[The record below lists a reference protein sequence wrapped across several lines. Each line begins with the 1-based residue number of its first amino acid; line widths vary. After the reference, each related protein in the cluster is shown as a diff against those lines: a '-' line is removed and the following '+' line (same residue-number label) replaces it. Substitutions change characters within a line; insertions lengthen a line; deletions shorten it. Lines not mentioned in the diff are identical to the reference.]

1 MAALLLFDIDGTLLS
16 GKAGRRAFAR
26 VFADLTGDPL
36 ATDGIRFAGKTDLA
50 IFREIM
56 SRNGLRD
63 LRAEDVVPVYLRA
76 LAEEVRHD
84 PGRLYPGVPDLLAAL
99 LHESG
104 FYLAL
109 GTGNLEAG
117 ARLKLEPHG
126 ISQYFP
132 TGGFADDS
140 AVREE
145 LIAAGIRKAERH
157 YGTRFD
163 RVVVIGDTPLDV
175 GSGRANGAATL
186 AVAQGFY
193 GEDEL
198 RAAGADRVLPN
209 FQDLGATLDAL
220 RALAR

>member
-1 MAALLLFDIDGTLLS
+1 MAVLLLFDIDGTLLA

-26 VFADLTGDPL
+26 TFAVLAGDPL
-36 ATDGIRFAGKTDLA
+36 AADGIRFAGRTDVS
-50 IFREIM
+50 IFEDIV
-56 SRNGLRD
+56 SRSGLGH
-63 LRAEDVVPVYLRA
+63 LKLEDIVPTYLRM
-76 LAEEVRHD
+76 LAEEVARD
-84 PGRLYPGVPDLLAAL
+84 PGRLYPGVRELLDAL
-99 LHESG
+99 SREPG
-104 FYLAL
+104 FCLAL

-126 ISQYFP
+126 IWHYFP

-140 AVREE
+140 PVREE

-198 RAAGADRVLPN
+198 RAAGADRVLPD